1 MTATL
6 DFNDSVSGAHKKK
19 TTDTAPRR
27 KEKTTDTTPQKKEE
41 DDTDSTPQQVKI
53 NSLLNFIYICLYL
66 SPG

>member
-27 KEKTTDTTPQKKEE
+27 KKKTTDTHNRRKK
-41 DDTDSTPQQVKI
+41 KI
-53 NSLLNFIYICLYL
+53 IPPPHNKSR
-66 SPG
+66 